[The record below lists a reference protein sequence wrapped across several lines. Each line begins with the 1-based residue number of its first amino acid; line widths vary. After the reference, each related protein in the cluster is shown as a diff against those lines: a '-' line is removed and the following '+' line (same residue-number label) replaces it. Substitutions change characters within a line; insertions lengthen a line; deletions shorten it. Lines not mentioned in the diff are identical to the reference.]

1 MSQSSPCPVVVGRR
15 SVLEEC
21 GDLLRDE
28 SSLIGGAVDRVYR
41 PGSSEEVAAV
51 VAMAAKEGAQL
62 TVSGARTGI
71 AGGAVPGADEPGRLH
86 WLLSLERMDRIL
98 GWKLDADGGAPGV
111 RVQAGVP
118 LSTLTQ
124 TVREEAGIETPP
136 TGSRWMYPVD
146 PTEWTAS
153 VGGTIATNASGAR
166 SYRYGPTAPW
176 VRALTVVLADGTLLE
191 VGRGEVQA
199 RDGRLLWPGAFGD
212 RVLTVPNLP
221 TPRVRCVAGYALSP
235 EVDLI
240 DLIVGSEG
248 TLAVVVEAELALT
261 SEPPGVLSLFSFLPP
276 GGDGLALTARIRS
289 DPRLAPLAIEYLDGS
304 ALELL
309 RRRELR
315 LGSSHTPVPP
325 DADSALFVELP
336 WNHEAEVFHLAEA
349 MEAQLRS
356 EGGSLEFTW
365 AGEDEMQ
372 ARKMKALR
380 HAVPEAVNERISMH
394 ARTVPGLHKVGTDL
408 AVPDEGAAEMNAI
421 YRDRLRGSGMEYAL
435 FGHAAENHL
444 HANLIPS
451 SAEELD
457 RARALHLELAREAVR
472 LGGSVT
478 AEHGIGRL
486 KHDLV
491 PIQYGEAGVAA
502 LREVKRFFDP
512 EGRLNPGVLFP
523 VLS

>member
-1 MSQSSPCPVVVGRR
+1 MPQSSPCPVVIGRR
-15 SVLEEC
+15 AVLEEC

-28 SSLIGGAVDRVYR
+28 SSLTGRAVDRVYR
-41 PGSSEEVAAV
+41 PRSGEEAAAV
-51 VAMAAKEGAQL
+51 VRMAAKEGARL

-71 AGGAVPGADEPGRLH
+71 AGGAVPGTDEGGPMH

-98 GWKLDADGGAPGV
+98 GWKRDAVGGLPTV

-118 LSTLTQ
+118 LSRLTQ
-124 TVREEAGIETPP
+124 AIREEGGLPEPP
-136 TGSRWMYPVD
+136 SGGRWMYPVD

-153 VGGTIATNASGAR
+153 AGGTIATNASGAR

-176 VRALTVVLADGTLLE
+176 VRALRVVLADGTLLE

-199 RDGRLLWPGAFGD
+199 QNGRLVWPGAFGD
-212 RVLTVPNLP
+212 RVLTVPSLP

-240 DLIVGSEG
+240 DLLVGSEG

-261 SEPPGVLSLFSFLPP
+261 PEPRGVLSLFSFLPP
-276 GGDGLALTARIRS
+276 GGDALALTARIRS
-289 DPRLAPLAIEYLDGS
+289 DPRLDPLAIEYLDGS

-309 RRRELR
+309 RRRER
-315 LGSSHTPVPP
+315 TSGSSRTPVPSE
-325 DADSALFVELP
+325 AGSALFVELP
-336 WNHEAEVFHLAEA
+336 WNDEAEMFELAEA
-349 MEAQLRS
+349 MEAQLSS
-356 EGGSLEFTW
+356 EGGSLESTW
-365 AGEDEMQ
+365 AGDDEME

-380 HAVPEAVNERISMH
+380 HAVPEAVNERISTH
-394 ARTVPGLHKVGTDL
+394 ARRVPGLHKVGTDL
-408 AVPDEGAAEMNAI
+408 AVPDQGAAEMNGI
-421 YRDRLRGSGMEYAL
+421 YRERLRDSGMEYAL

-451 SAEELD
+451 SKEELD
-457 RARALHLELAREAVR
+457 RARSLHLDLAREAVR

-486 KHDLV
+486 KHELV
-491 PIQYGEAGVAA
+491 PIQYGEAGVDA
-502 LREVKRFFDP
+502 LRGVKRFFDP
-512 EGRLNPGVLFP
+512 EDRLNPGVIFP
-523 VLS
+523 ARP